1 MSSDINTITVTGRC
15 TRDAEVRDTK
25 NGDKVCNVAIAVNG
39 FRKDDVPCY
48 FDLVIWG
55 KKAGVAPFLRKG
67 QAVGVTGRFSL
78 RQFEK
83 RDGTRGAAPEITVT
97 EIALVGGKREA
108 SDGPIVERRGKPA
121 AGGWDDGGNDDLP
134 F

>member
-15 TRDAEVRDTK
+15 TRDAEVRDLR
-25 NGDKVCNVAIAVNG
+25 NGDKVCNVAIAVNSYK
-39 FRKDDVPCY
+39 KDDAPTY

-83 RDGTRGAAPEITVT
+83 KDGTRGAAPEITVT

-121 AGGWDDGGNDDLP
+121 ASNWDSGGDDDLP

>member
-15 TRDAEVRDTK
+15 TRDAEVREVR
-25 NGDKVCNVAIAVNG
+25 NGDKVCNVAIAVNSY
-39 FRKDDVPCY
+39 KKEDAPTY

-55 KKAGVAPFLRKG
+55 KKAGVAPFLKKG

-83 RDGTRGAAPEITVT
+83 KDGSRGAAPEITVT

-121 AGGWDDGGNDDLP
+121 GGWDDSGGGDDLP

>member
-15 TRDAEVRDTK
+15 TRDAEVREVR
-25 NGDKVCNVAIAVNG
+25 NGDKVCNVAIAVNSY
-39 FRKDDVPCY
+39 KKEDAPTY

-55 KKAGVAPFLRKG
+55 KKAGVAPFLKKG

-83 RDGTRGAAPEITVT
+83 KDGTRGAAPEITVT

-121 AGGWDDGGNDDLP
+121 ASNWDSGGDDDLP

>member
-15 TRDAEVRDTK
+15 TRDAEVREVR
-25 NGDKVCNVAIAVNG
+25 NGDKVCNVAIAVNSYK
-39 FRKDDVPCY
+39 KDDAPTY

-121 AGGWDDGGNDDLP
+121 ASNWDSGGDDDLP

>member
-1 MSSDINTITVTGRC
+1 MSSDLNTISVTGRC

-25 NGDKVCNVAIAVNG
+25 NGDRVCNVAIAVNG
-39 FRKDDVPCY
+39 FKKDEPPVY

-55 KKAGVAPFLRKG
+55 KKSGVAPYLKKG
-67 QAVGVTGRFSL
+67 TPVGVTGRFSL

-83 RDGTRGAAPEITVT
+83 RDGTRGTAPEITVT

-108 SDGPIVERRGKPA
+108 SDGPIVERRGKPS

>member
-15 TRDAEVRDTK
+15 TRDAEVREVR
-25 NGDKVCNVAIAVNG
+25 NGDKVCNVAIACNG
-39 FRKDDVPCY
+39 YKKDEPPTY

-55 KKAGVAPFLRKG
+55 KKAGVAPFLKKG
-67 QAVGVTGRFSL
+67 QAVGVTGRFAL
-78 RQFEK
+78 RKWEK
-83 RDGTRGAAPEITVT
+83 NDGTKGTAPEITVT

-121 AGGWDDGGNDDLP
+121 ASNWDSGGDDDLP

>member
-1 MSSDINTITVTGRC
+1 VSSDLNTISVTGRC
-15 TRDAEVRDTK
+15 TRDAEIREVR
-25 NGDKVCNVAIAVNG
+25 NGDRVCNVSIAVNG
-39 FRKDDVPCY
+39 YKKDEPPCY

-55 KKAGVAPFLRKG
+55 KKANVGQFLKKG

-83 RDGTRGAAPEITVT
+83 KDGTRGAAPEITVT

-108 SDGPIVERRGKPA
+108 SSDGPIVERRGKP

>member
-15 TRDAEVRDTK
+15 TRDAETRDTK
-25 NGDKVCNVAIAVNG
+25 NGDKVCNVAIACNG
-39 FRKDDVPCY
+39 YKKDDLPTF
-48 FDLVIWG
+48 FDLVICG
-55 KKAGVAPFLRKG
+55 KKTGVAPFLKKG
-67 QAVGVTGRFSL
+67 QTVAVTGRFSL

-97 EIALVGGKREA
+97 EIALIGGKRA
-108 SDGPIVERRGKPA
+108 DNDGPLIERKRTSAPSS
-121 AGGWDDGGNDDLP
+121 WESDNSDDVP